1 MLGKVKKID
10 KTYLFFI
17 LCICLFGLIMVYSA
31 SYPLGSAKYNDSSYF
46 FHNQRMSLFIGLFA
60 MTIGFFLPYSLYR
73 KWSPVLVLGSILMLI
88 LVLTPWFGEMRNSS
102 QRWLQ
107 IGPIVLQPAEFVK
120 LTIVIYFASIFGKRG
135 KTLSN
140 FNKDVLPPLLVLGVV
155 FLLILLQPDLGT
167 ATSIAL
173 PCVFIMLCAGIKKR
187 HILAIAAFSV
197 SGVVYLAV
205 SAPYRLARVLS
216 FRDPF
221 NDPDGKGYQL
231 INGYEAI
238 SSGGVLGRGI
248 GEGIQ
253 KLGFLP
259 EAHTD
264 FIMAVVLEE
273 LGILGLAVVF
283 FLYFGLLFKGVSI
296 ALRARDSFATLL
308 TIGLLF
314 QIMVQA
320 VFNLGAV
327 SGLLPITGIPLPF
340 ISYGGSSL
348 IVNLFSM
355 GIILQV
361 SCNSKHISMYRIESR
376 R

>member
-1 MLGKVKKID
+1 VLEKVKNID

-17 LCICLFGLIMVYSA
+17 ICICVFGLIMVYSA
-31 SYPLGSAKYNDSSYF
+31 SYPLGSAKYNVSSYF
-46 FHNQRMSLFIGLFA
+46 FHKQRMSLFIGLFA
-60 MTIGFFLPYSLYR
+60 MTIGFFLPYNLYR
-73 KWSPVLVLGSILMLI
+73 KWSPFLVLGSILMLL
-88 LVLTPWFGEMRNSS
+88 LVLTPWFGEMRNNS

-120 LTIVIYFASIFGKRG
+120 LTIVIYFASIFGKKG
-135 KTLSN
+135 KTLSSFKN
-140 FNKDVLPPLLVLGVV
+140 DVLPPLLVLGVV
-155 FLLILLQPDLGT
+155 FLLIILQPDLGT

-187 HILAIAAFSV
+187 HLLAIVTWSV
-197 SGVVYLAV
+197 SGVIYLAV

-248 GEGIQ
+248 GEGVQ

-273 LGILGLAVVF
+273 LGVLGLAAVF

-296 ALRARDSFATLL
+296 ALRARESFATLL

-320 VFNLGAV
+320 IFNLGAV

-361 SCNSKHISMYRIESR
+361 SCNSKDNSMYRIESR